1 MKTKVSI
8 ILVCL
13 TMMANSLY
21 ATVYSG
27 SLGPELTYTLDS
39 GTGHVV
45 IEGRGAMTSD
55 DLSNYPKREYV
66 KTVSFPEGLTSIC
79 ANAFHG
85 CYNLQSVVLPDSV
98 TTIGAYAFQECTKMT
113 SADLGKGIK
122 TINSQAFI
130 FCSNLRKVRWSDC
143 LESIGDMAFYNCTNL
158 GDTVFFPKTF
168 KTMGWGAFGS
178 ENYNSASK
186 VMVWEAIHANDFV
199 RYESDVPGECHFSYI
214 IFGDSVEYIPNML
227 CKFMYNDSIT
237 LPETVKEIG
246 ASAFTN
252 CSRLQ
257 KINIPE
263 GVTSIGAS
271 AFAGCKKLK
280 QLVLPSGLQEIPEQL
295 CNLCE
300 ALDSVKLPAGL
311 TVIPQKAFT
320 GCSSLRSIKIPNS
333 VTNIGNS
340 AFSGCPLNTVVL
352 PTSLNVLGD
361 AVFNQLNLTTSPK
374 HLVLNDK
381 LVATGMSTFANW
393 SELQT
398 IVIGKNVAIL
408 GQDCFFGD
416 SLVTD
421 ITCYAA
427 QPPLIYDGT
436 FSDVPD
442 SAKVHVLSSSI
453 AAYRAAQYWSRFRI
467 VALDEEEIIQR
478 TVTVDAAETTADF
491 TWPTDSAAHSYQID
505 IYKDGAVFCKL
516 TLGARGQLLSISF
529 SAPKRKNE
537 QMVND
542 QMVNDSKPYTLSFKV
557 TGLDEASRYTYV
569 LSVLDEN
576 DAPLHVYIGDFATLG
591 YDGELKY
598 NGNELIPTPPI
609 IPGDPD
615 AQTPTGVWE
624 VQSDDVRCTK
634 VIYDGKL
641 YLMYK
646 GTMYN
651 VQGRKVYGEQ

>member
-13 TMMANSLY
+13 TMMASSLS
-21 ATVYSG
+21 ATVYNG

-85 CYNLQSVVLPDSV
+85 CYNLQSIVLPDSV

-178 ENYNSASK
+178 ENYNSDSK

-199 RYESDVPGECHFSYI
+199 RYESDVPGECHFTHI

-340 AFSGCPLNTVVL
+340 AFAGCPLDTLIL

-381 LVATGMSTFANW
+381 LVATGMGTFANW

-408 GQDCFFGD
+408 GQDCFLAD
-416 SLVTD
+416 SSVTD

-436 FSDVPD
+436 FNGVADT
-442 SAKVHVLSSSI
+442 AKVHVLSSSV

-516 TLGARGQLLSISF
+516 TLGARGQLLGISF

-537 QMVND
+537 QMVNE
-542 QMVNDSKPYTLSFKV
+542 QMVNDSQPYTLSFKV

-576 DAPLHVYIGDFATLG
+576 NAPLHVYIGDFATLG

-615 AQTPTGVWE
+615 AQSVITGIEKTGSEGAEKKAIIEGRLLFITPQGTYDITGKRIE
-624 VQSDDVRCTK
+624 
-634 VIYDGKL
+634 
-641 YLMYK
+641 
-646 GTMYN
+646 
-651 VQGRKVYGEQ
+651 

>member
-1 MKTKVSI
+1 
-8 ILVCL
+8 LD
-13 TMMANSLY
+13 
-21 ATVYSG
+21 
-27 SLGPELTYTLDS
+27 TL
-39 GTGHVV
+39 
-45 IEGRGAMTSD
+45 I
-55 DLSNYPKREYV
+55 
-66 KTVSFPEGLTSIC
+66 
-79 ANAFHG
+79 
-85 CYNLQSVVLPDSV
+85 
-98 TTIGAYAFQECTKMT
+98 
-113 SADLGKGIK
+113 
-122 TINSQAFI
+122 
-130 FCSNLRKVRWSDC
+130 
-143 LESIGDMAFYNCTNL
+143 
-158 GDTVFFPKTF
+158 
-168 KTMGWGAFGS
+168 
-178 ENYNSASK
+178 
-186 VMVWEAIHANDFV
+186 
-199 RYESDVPGECHFSYI
+199 
-214 IFGDSVEYIPNML
+214 
-227 CKFMYNDSIT
+227 
-237 LPETVKEIG
+237 
-246 ASAFTN
+246 
-252 CSRLQ
+252 
-257 KINIPE
+257 
-263 GVTSIGAS
+263 
-271 AFAGCKKLK
+271 
-280 QLVLPSGLQEIPEQL
+280 
-295 CNLCE
+295 
-300 ALDSVKLPAGL
+300 
-311 TVIPQKAFT
+311 
-320 GCSSLRSIKIPNS
+320 
-333 VTNIGNS
+333 
-340 AFSGCPLNTVVL
+340 L

-408 GQDCFFGD
+408 GQDCFLAD
-416 SLVTD
+416 SSVTD

-436 FSDVPD
+436 FNGVADT
-442 SAKVHVLSSSI
+442 AKVHVLSSSV

-542 QMVNDSKPYTLSFKV
+542 SQPYTLSFKV

-615 AQTPTGVWE
+615 
-624 VQSDDVRCTK
+624 VQS
-634 VIYDGKL
+634 VITGIEKTGSEGAEKKTIIEGRLLFITPQGTYDITGK
-641 YLMYK
+641 
-646 GTMYN
+646 
-651 VQGRKVYGEQ
+651 RIE